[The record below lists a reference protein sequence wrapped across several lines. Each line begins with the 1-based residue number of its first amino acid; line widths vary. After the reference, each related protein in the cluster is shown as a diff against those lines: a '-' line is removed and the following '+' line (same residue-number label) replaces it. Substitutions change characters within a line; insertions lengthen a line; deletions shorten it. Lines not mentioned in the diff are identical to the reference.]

1 MINFDSY
8 NFVGKRAIIRVDFN
22 VPLDKD
28 FNVTDDSRIR
38 AAIPT
43 IKKVLTDG
51 GSVILMSHL
60 GRPKEGPEEKF
71 SLKHIISTLKKHLGV
86 DILFAP
92 DCVGKIAFDMAS
104 NLKPGQVLLLENLR
118 FYKEETKGDEAFA
131 QKLSTLAD
139 VYINDAFG
147 TAHRAHASTTIIA
160 KFFTKNKMFGYLIE
174 SELKGL
180 NKVLHNPQKPYT
192 AILGGA
198 KVSTK
203 ITIIENLLDKVDNLV
218 IGGGMMFTFIK
229 AQGGKIGGSM
239 VEDDK
244 LEMALD
250 ILAKAKQKGVT
261 IYLPIDAVIANSFSN
276 DADVQVVDANVIPE
290 NWLGLD
296 VGPKSVA
303 YFAKVIESSKTIL
316 WNGPMGVF
324 EMPKFAEGT
333 MGVAKSMSVATKK
346 GAFSLVGGGD
356 SVAAINSLGLANE
369 VSYVST
375 GGGAL
380 LEYLEH
386 GDLPGI
392 KAVRE

>member
-229 AQGGKIGGSM
+229 AQGGKIGESM

>member
-38 AAIPT
+38 VAIPT

-229 AQGGKIGGSM
+229 AQGGKIGESM

-244 LEMALD
+244 IEMALD

-296 VGPKSVA
+296 IGPKSVA

>member
-28 FNVTDDSRIR
+28 FNVTDDTRIR
-38 AAIPT
+38 AAVPT
-43 IKKVLTDG
+43 IKKVLSDG

-71 SLKHIISTLKKHLGV
+71 SLKHIISTLKEQLGV

-92 DCVGKIAFDMAS
+92 DCIGKDAYNLAS
-104 NLKPGQVLLLENLR
+104 SLKPGQVLLLENLR
-118 FYKEETKGDEAFA
+118 FYKEETKGDEDFA
-131 QKLSTLAD
+131 HKLSTLAD

-160 KFFTKNKMFGYLIE
+160 KFFPKNKMFGYLID

-180 NKVLHNPQKPYT
+180 NKVLNNPQKPYT

-198 KVSTK
+198 KVSSK
-203 ITIIENLLDKVDNLV
+203 ITIIENLLDKVDNLI

-229 AQGGKIGGSM
+229 AQGGKVGQSM

-250 ILAKAKQKGVT
+250 ILAKAKQKKVN
-261 IYLPIDAVIANSFSN
+261 IYLPIDAVIASSFSN
-276 DADVQVVDANVIPE
+276 EANVKVVDANNIPE
-290 NWLGLD
+290 EWMGLD
-296 VGPKSVA
+296 IGPKSVA
-303 YFAKVIESSKTIL
+303 HFAKVIEGSKTIL

-324 EMPKFAEGT
+324 EMSNFAEGT
-333 MGVAKSMSVATKK
+333 KGVAKSMAVATKQ

-356 SVAAINSLGLANE
+356 SVAAINMLGLANE

-380 LEYLEH
+380 LEYLEL